1 LQEGFPEVDPTLSK
15 QGRQDLSIHE
25 NVMTLVQIAFI
36 FMNDVAAF
44 SSIASTARARSA
56 DCNER
61 GLMQCAIV
69 SKLEPEK
76 PAWSINSDTSLG
88 MNS

>member
-1 LQEGFPEVDPTLSK
+1 
-15 QGRQDLSIHE
+15 
-25 NVMTLVQIAFI
+25 MALVQIAFI

-44 SSIASTARARSA
+44 SSIASTVRARGA

-69 SKLEPEK
+69 SKLETEK
-76 PAWSINSDTSLG
+76 LAWSINSDTSLG